1 MANVMT
7 PNQFVDKFTET
18 KGGQSFIYFTG
29 SLVAERSPNTDAA
42 RSVVELGDIAYD
54 YAVNKC
60 LGFLTQRHA
69 GFNIREYIFTKVK
82 DKAKEH
88 TNFEIKKE

>member
-29 SLVAERSPNTDAA
+29 SLVAERSPNTNAA
-42 RSVVELGDIAYD
+42 KEVVALGDIAYD
-54 YAVNKC
+54 YAVNRS

-69 GFNIREYIFTKVK
+69 GFNIREYIFTKIK
-82 DKAKEH
+82 NKAKEH
-88 TNFEIKKE
+88 NDT